1 MTTKPATPP
10 EKIER
15 INLTIRNLPERCAVA
30 RVYEGGIETDAYPSP
45 EYATAFADA
54 LVDRY
59 MAYPRLMAERA
70 ELEAA
75 LRSFL
80 DASDQFVRDTGLKH
94 GDLITERAEDAR
106 KVLRKL
112 GAE

>member
-70 ELEAA
+70 ELIAA
-75 LRSFL
+75 LRL
-80 DASDQFVRDTGLKH
+80 GRG
-94 GDLITERAEDAR
+94 AEDHLAR
-106 KVLRKL
+106 QALLRKL